1 MTMEENKTIEQKGLD
16 ELLYE
21 TIRQIGENEKWRI
34 LGFAQCLQ
42 LTKGTPKAG

>member
-1 MTMEENKTIEQKGLD
+1 MEENKATTEQKGLD

-21 TIRQIGENEKWRI
+21 TIREIGENEKWRI